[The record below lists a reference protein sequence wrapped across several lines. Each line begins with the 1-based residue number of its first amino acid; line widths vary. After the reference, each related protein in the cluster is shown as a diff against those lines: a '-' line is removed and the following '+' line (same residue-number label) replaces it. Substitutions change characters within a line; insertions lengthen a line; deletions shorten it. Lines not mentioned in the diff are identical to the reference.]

1 MFKKILSI
9 SALSVSALLLIL
21 SVVDVFVD
29 SVALFELLPLKI
41 AVVLMLLLSLTVTL
55 VACFA
60 GAWRRPLLLLAC
72 LLQTPVA
79 GAMAVVWVYGLCFPE
94 VMPLQALFPFLVALT
109 GLASVIQAVVIIL
122 GEGMYEDLPAPA
134 ASEEDDEDDFAAYA
148 DELFG
153 EEEDEDADVTVAA
166 PAARAAATR
175 VAAARVAALSAPVEE
190 EPFEPAPI
198 KPGTMSAPRK
208 AQLTA
213 DDLGTAEDDLAP
225 VPRRKR
231 TAADELPDELPIRRK
246 PAEKPQQ
253 PKAEFADPFALL
265 KEEADFDEWKK
276 SVKGM
281 FDEKKDEE

>member
-9 SALSVSALLLIL
+9 SSLSVSALLLIL

-109 GLASVIQAVVIIL
+109 GLASVIQAVVIIV

-153 EEEDEDADVTVAA
+153 DEEENEDADVKVAA
-166 PAARAAATR
+166 P
-175 VAAARVAALSAPVEE
+175 VAKSTVAKDFWEE
-190 EPFEPAPI
+190 ASFEPAPV
-198 KPGTMSAPRK
+198 KPKTTSVPRK
-208 AQLTA
+208 APLTA
-213 DDLGTAEDDLAP
+213 EDLGTAEDDLAP
-225 VPRRKR
+225 VPQKKR
-231 TAADELPDELPIRRK
+231 TAADDLPDELPIRRT

>member
-21 SVVDVFVD
+21 SVVDVFAD

-41 AVVLMLLLSLTVTL
+41 AVVLMLLLSLAVTM

-60 GAWRRPLLLLAC
+60 GAWRKPLLLLAC

-79 GAMAVVWVYGLCFPE
+79 GAMAVVWVYGLCFPD

-109 GLASVIQAVVIIL
+109 GLASVIQAVVIIV
-122 GEGMYEDLPAPA
+122 GEGMYEDLPAPS

-153 EEEDEDADVTVAA
+153 DEDEDEDADVTVAA
-166 PAARAAATR
+166 PASRAT
-175 VAAARVAALSAPVEE
+175 VVSAPVEAD
-190 EPFEPAPI
+190 PFESAPV
-198 KPGTMSAPRK
+198 KPKTMSAPRK

-213 DDLGTAEDDLAP
+213 DDLGTAEFDLAP
-225 VPRRKR
+225 VPKKKR
-231 TAADELPDELPIRRK
+231 IAADDLPDELPIRRA
-246 PAEKPQQ
+246 PAEKPHP
-253 PKAEFADPFALL
+253 PKTEFADPFALL

-281 FDEKKDEE
+281 FDEKKDKE

>member
-225 VPRRKR
+225 VPRKKR
-231 TAADELPDELPIRRK
+231 SVADELPDELPIRRK

>member
-109 GLASVIQAVVIIL
+109 GLASVIQAVVIIV

-166 PAARAAATR
+166 PAARAAA
-175 VAAARVAALSAPVEE
+175 VSAPVEE